1 MTPTHTKKPVNVRA
15 FVFNGHIDC
24 LDQDHVNAKLIKCDN
39 TFDDCINCEHPIQE
53 HAYIKTISGEAL
65 VCPGDYV
72 INNPQFPD
80 DYCPCKPDIFEKT
93 YDNIEYKTSSI
104 GACVNETNINSFNF
118 ITDNEIK
125 IISLK
130 LNAAE
135 VLLDNSSDDK
145 DRNVSLDFMRRLIEG
160 TSRLEPVNDGMS
172 FGEVMALI
180 NENSETLVS
189 RKSYDIDYIY
199 FNSET
204 DQFVAY
210 SNGEETLHSFEAKD
224 YTANDWY
231 VVN

>member
-15 FVFNGHIDC
+15 FVFNGNLDC
-24 LDQDHVNAKLIKCDN
+24 LDQDQVNAKLIQCDN
-39 TFDDCINCEHPIQE
+39 TFDDCVNCKHPIQE
-53 HAYIKTISGEAL
+53 HAYIQTISGEAL

-80 DYCPCKPDIFEKT
+80 DYYPCKPDIFEST

-145 DRNVSLDFMRRLIEG
+145 DRKVSLDFMKQLIEG
-160 TSRLEPVNDGMS
+160 APRLEPVNDGML

-180 NENSETLVS
+180 NEGKETLFS
-189 RKSYDIDYIY
+189 RKAYDIDYIY

-204 DQFVAY
+204 DQFESY
-210 SNGEETLHSFEAKD
+210 TNGVKTLHGFDTKD

-231 VVN
+231 IVN

>member
-39 TFDDCINCEHPIQE
+39 TFDDCVHCEHPIE
-53 HAYIKTISGEAL
+53 SHAYIKKVSGEAI

-80 DYCPCKPDIFEKT
+80 DFYPCKPDVFNET
-93 YDNIEYKTSSI
+93 YDALGEKSTTVNLLGANCCSS
-104 GACVNETNINSFNF
+104 NYTLEN
-118 ITDNEIK
+118 DMYYRRQHREQ
-125 IISLK
+125 LK
-130 LNAAE
+130 LDAAKH
-135 VLLDNSSDDK
+135 LLQHGGSTVAQEYLEK
-145 DRNVSLDFMRRLIEG
+145 CI
-160 TSRLEPVNDGMS
+160 LEPVNDGMS

-180 NENSETLVS
+180 NKNNEILVS
-189 RKSYDIDYIY
+189 RKAYDLDYIY

-204 DQFVAY
+204 DQFESY
-210 SNGEETLHSFEAKD
+210 KNGAKTIHSFESKD